1 MKNISW
7 ITDGGE
13 ITDAAYIDR
22 KMSCFLVFSYVEFPT
37 FELEVKGFHKQFAI
51 KKKKKGKRSKTTQ
64 LGETMDNLTMN

>member
-51 KKKKKGKRSKTTQ
+51 KKKKKAKEARQPSLVRQ
-64 LGETMDNLTMN
+64 WII

>member
-51 KKKKKGKRSKTTQ
+51 KKKKKKAKEARQPSLVRQ
-64 LGETMDNLTMN
+64 WII